1 MLTRINNRVEWGMR
15 LNVRLAAVWFFAAI
29 SGGAIG
35 GFSIHALVF
44 WLNGEFE
51 LTTAEWSGIVS
62 AFSTFVAVCVALW
75 TLTTDARNRSAERR
89 KSQGVYRWLIMG
101 ESDQAYRYLSELQS
115 ILDKFI
121 DFENESKFTPEDG
134 LRALEIG
141 DDLYVHNLDKHINAL
156 IYFQNDSAESL
167 AMLAADLP
175 RIRAEIR
182 TVFDSDNPRD
192 YKGKVAIKAADRID
206 LLLHTATTLNWEI
219 RPARS

>member
-1 MLTRINNRVEWGMR
+1 MSEKKCSCEGKMIAALAAGAALGGVIAFTVLSCFWEWGVVEDAER
-15 LNVRLAAVWFFAAI
+15 WQVITAI
-29 SGGAIG
+29 ST
-35 GFSIHALVF
+35 L
-44 WLNGEFE
+44 
-51 LTTAEWSGIVS
+51 
-62 AFSTFVAVCVALW
+62 VAVCVALW
-75 TLTTDARNRSAERR
+75 TVLTDARNRSKERR

-101 ESDQAYRYLSELQS
+101 ESVQAYRYLSELQG
-115 ILDKFI
+115 ILDKFV